1 MASMKDVAKLAGVSE
16 STVSRVINRSI
27 PVDEETRHRVDEAIK
42 KLAYKP
48 NLLAK
53 GLRIKS
59 SRIIG
64 LVVPEIVHHTFASFI
79 QFIEES
85 AFAQG
90 YGLIVGNHKDDPE
103 IEESFI
109 DGLVRRHVDGIIF
122 SRVSDESRVMKFI
135 SRSQVPVVVIDR
147 ASEKE
152 ELASVVLDNRKA
164 GRLAGEHLVGLGHR
178 RIGCIS
184 GPLKIG
190 LCRERLAGLREVLA
204 ARGQSMAEDAVFEG
218 NFKFESGIV
227 GAEHILARH
236 PEITAIWAQN
246 DLMAVGALKY
256 LVTQG
261 KRVPQDISL
270 MGMDDIGLAR
280 MISPALTTVSQPF
293 EEICEKAVELLLA
306 QKNEAGGASR
316 RIVMDP
322 GLVRLELSF
331 LQSIAQSI
339 AAGILERRWGGG
351 VVNYMGS

>member
-1 MASMKDVAKLAGVSE
+1 MKDVAKLAGVSE

-27 PVDEETRHRVDEAIK
+27 PVDDETRRRVEEAIR

-59 SRIIG
+59 SGIIG

-79 QFIEES
+79 QAIEES
-85 AFAQG
+85 TFSRG
-90 YGLIVGNHKDDPE
+90 YALIVGNHKDDPD

-122 SRVSDESRVMKFI
+122 SRVSDESRVMKI
-135 SRSQVPVVVIDR
+135 VNRTQVPVVVIDR
-147 ASEKE
+147 AAEKE

-184 GPLKIG
+184 GPLKIA
-190 LCRERLAGLREVLA
+190 LCRERIAGLREVLD
-204 ARGQSMAEDAVFEG
+204 RHGLSLAEDAVFEG

-227 GAEHILARH
+227 GAEQILGKH
-236 PEITAIWAQN
+236 PEITALWAQN
-246 DLMAVGALKY
+246 DLMAVGAMKY
-256 LVTQG
+256 LGTRG
-261 KRVPQDISL
+261 KTVPGDVSL

-280 MISPALTTVSQPF
+280 MISPALSTISQPF
-293 EEICEKAVELLLA
+293 DDICEKAVELLLA
-306 QKNEAGGASR
+306 QKNEPGAAAR
-316 RIVMDP
+316 RIVVDP
-322 GLVRLELSF
+322 GVVARDST
-331 LQSIAQSI
+331 
-339 AAGILERRWGGG
+339 AAL
-351 VVNYMGS
+351 